1 METYTDLVKTTFET
15 KTLPDVLRSPVSVLN
30 GVNAEQERAL
40 QRVGV
45 ATVFDLALSPLFR
58 AASDIVEG
66 TSRRDGVL
74 MRHGAVP
81 AGLVDA
87 AAAGVPVETL
97 PVKDLATLAGLDAAQ
112 GAALATALG
121 TSTIRDLALW
131 PPYRTA
137 RDLVARA
144 YNPAPDEEEQA
155 TELVPRFGD
164 YATESVYYQQLVMVE
179 GPSTATTPLSGP
191 VDLLAPPATADAPC
205 TGALLTFQQTWT
217 PQAVALGQLLYAL
230 PLAAGES
237 TKIAVIDWTRR
248 TRTAAEETV
257 DQRESLSSS
266 LSQTRSISEI
276 ASTVANET
284 QNGSSTSTVDSV
296 SGTVAG
302 ALAGGGA
309 GAGTGG
315 GAGAG
320 AIAGAISSSGTRAH
334 SVSGSAGHR
343 DVTSEFGQR
352 IASSTEQASLS
363 ERSRKAALVT
373 EALQQERE
381 EISTRTVTNYNHM
394 HALTVLYFEVVQLY
408 RVMLKLSKAERVIFV
423 PMKALKFD
431 ERTVFRFRSIL
442 ARAALGT
449 DVRSWLLGMSDS
461 VSVVLEAP
469 RSTQLYQILARE
481 RQEGELPRPER
492 KRRAKEIAKAKSIL
506 RSSFAAA
513 QGSGGVVQVDQGW
526 ASWQMAGDC
535 ELVNVGWDPT
545 PGRVSKVEVT
555 TEAGLTL
562 RVETNGGMEVRQ
574 NLSVNRD
581 LGAPL
586 AIVDLR
592 GLALVVSE
600 GEEAQLQ
607 RIRLFF
613 KTSAGTMF
621 AVNGDCVLDRG
632 RTRIALASFS
642 AENNFT
648 ELVQHLGENALYYSQ
663 AIWRGADPQLLSGVL
678 ARFTFD
684 GKRLIDYLD
693 TAPIAA
699 TGNYLAFRWQDDED
713 RKWQEWRAKKVKDGY
728 ADSRLVVLPTGGV
741 FAESVPGRSNC
752 AEKLDLTRFWNWQDS
767 PLPIQAPDIAAIQAG
782 QHTVQATDRPG
793 GLDQPVLNIVNP
805 PALPDPTG
813 LGAAMAAALQPNLF
827 RDMSGLAGTIAL
839 AQAGMQGTLGAAGQA
854 LNTVSGLAGSALSS
868 FGGAGA
874 RPAGTGGQAGGG
886 AGTPVFAAGS
896 PADDP
901 VRAGLGRRLNP
912 ATSNISNTGGLLN
925 YAQELDGA
933 RATNGRTTGGPSGG
947 ETGVQLAAFN
957 SLLPGAEGGG
967 LVAFAGGG
975 VGGTRLARA
984 SRVIKEGDGVPDAVV
999 FYLQNPVFDQ
1009 PVQNRF
1015 GQVSAMSTGD
1025 FFGERL
1031 ILWPRASDIW
1041 YLEGDRILSDRPD
1054 QFFSM
1059 LEFEAVLDKIDRMG
1073 WLVTMAEV
1081 ELNFLIAFTVPLWA
1095 IVLGKGVGILAHL
1108 LDPNLRSAIVDHGP
1122 KVIAG
1127 LQYLR
1132 EHADECLGCIV
1143 KNAAIE
1149 AVKSI
1154 PRGIQAKDLAYLVGR
1169 VLYSGRGAIAKD
1181 TLAVAL
1187 TPLKEIAKANRITVP
1202 VVVALR
1208 AGGAAAAGLT
1218 SRAQD
1223 LLSQLQAGG
1232 IPVEGSVPC
1241 VKECLEALVNDPNA
1255 EAELQQLADSIEV
1268 FTPAL
1273 ETLLGLAL
1281 DPGIEL

>member
-1 METYTDLVKTTFET
+1 MATYIDLVKSTFENQP
-15 KTLPDVLRSPVSVLN
+15 LPAILRSSVAVLN
-30 GVNAEQERAL
+30 GVNAAQESAL
-40 QRVGV
+40 QAIGV
-45 ATVFDLALSPLFR
+45 VTVFDLALSPLFR

-74 MRHGAVP
+74 IRHGGVP
-81 AGLVDA
+81 AGLVDS
-87 AAAGVPVETL
+87 AAAGAPVETL
-97 PVKDLATLAGLDAAQ
+97 PVKDLATLAGLDTAQ
-112 GAALATALG
+112 ATTLATTLG

-144 YNPAPDEEEQA
+144 YNPPTGDEDAA

-164 YATESVYYQQLVMVE
+164 YATESVYYQQLVIID
-179 GPSTATTPLSGP
+179 GPTSATTPLIGP
-191 VDLLAPPATADAPC
+191 VDLLAQPATGDAPC

-257 DQRESLSSS
+257 DQRESLTSS
-266 LSQTRSISEI
+266 LSQARSISEV

-284 QNGSSTSTVDSV
+284 QNGYSTSTVDSI

-320 AIAGAISSSGTRAH
+320 AIAGAISKSVTTAT

-343 DVTSEFGQR
+343 DVTSEYGQR

-373 EALQQERE
+373 EAVQQERE

-394 HALTVLYFEVVQLY
+394 HALNVLYFEVVQLY
-408 RVMLKLSKAERVIFV
+408 RVTLKLSKAERVIFV
-423 PMKALKFD
+423 PMKPLKFE

-442 ARAALGT
+442 ARAALDT
-449 DVRSWLLGMSDS
+449 DVRSWLVGMSGS

-469 RSTQLYQILARE
+469 RSTQIYQILARD
-481 RQEGELPRPER
+481 QHEGEVPKPER
-492 KRRAKEIAKAKSIL
+492 MRRAKEIAKAKSRL
-506 RSSFAAA
+506 RVSFAAA
-513 QGSGGVVQVDQGW
+513 LRSGGVLQVEGGH
-526 ASWQMAGDC
+526 AAWQMAGDC
-535 ELVNVGWDPT
+535 ELINVGWDPT
-545 PGRVSKVEVT
+545 PARVSRVEVT
-555 TEAGLTL
+555 TEEGLTM
-562 RVETNGGMEVRQ
+562 RVETNGGMDVRQ
-574 NLSVNRD
+574 DLSVNRD
-581 LGAPL
+581 LGVPL

-592 GLALVVSE
+592 GMALVVSE
-600 GEEAQLQ
+600 GEQAQLQ
-607 RIRLFF
+607 NVRLFF
-613 KTSAGTMF
+613 KTSAGIVF
-621 AVNGDCVLDRG
+621 AVNCDCVISRG

-642 AENNFT
+642 AEDSFT
-648 ELVQHLGENALYYSQ
+648 ELVQHLNEHALHYSQ
-663 AIWRGADPQLLSGVL
+663 AVWRGADPQLLSGVL

-699 TGNYLAFRWQDDED
+699 TGNYLVFRWQDDDD
-713 RKWQEWRAKKVKDGY
+713 RKWQDWRAKKVNDGY
-728 ADSRLVVLPTGGV
+728 ADSRLVALPTGGV

-767 PLPIQAPDIAAIQAG
+767 PPPVQAPDIAAIQAG
-782 QHTVQATDRPG
+782 QHTVQPADRPG

-813 LGAAMAAALQPNLF
+813 LGAAMAAALQPSLF
-827 RDMSGLAGTIAL
+827 RDMSGLAATAAL

-854 LNTVSGLAGSALSS
+854 LNTVGNLTGGALSQ
-868 FGGAGA
+868 FGGGGTRPGA
-874 RPAGTGGQAGGG
+874 TARGGGGG
-886 AGTPVFAAGS
+886 AGIPIFASGGPAG
-896 PADDP
+896 DP
-901 VRAGLGRRLNP
+901 LRAGLGRRLSP

-925 YAQELDGA
+925 YAHQFDEA
-933 RATNGRTTGGPSGG
+933 RATNGRTTGRPRGG
-947 ETGVQLAAFN
+947 EADAQFAAFR
-957 SLLPGAEGGG
+957 SVLPGAEGGSLDLFAAG
-967 LVAFAGGG
+967 AGGS
-975 VGGTRLARA
+975 RLARE
-984 SRVIKEGDGVPDAVV
+984 SRVLKEGEGVADAVV

-1015 GQVSAMSTGD
+1015 GQVLKMSTGD
-1025 FFGERL
+1025 FFGDRL

-1041 YLEGDRILSDRPD
+1041 YLEGDRILSDEPA

-1059 LEFEAVLDKIDRMG
+1059 LEFEKVLEKMDRMG
-1073 WLVTMAEV
+1073 WLVTMAEI

-1095 IVLGKGVGILAHL
+1095 IVFGKGVGILAHL
-1108 LDPNLRSAIVDHGP
+1108 SDPNLRSGIVDHGP

-1127 LQYLR
+1127 LKYMR
-1132 EHADECLGCIV
+1132 DKAPKCLGCIV

-1149 AVKSI
+1149 ALKGI

-1169 VLYSGRGAIAKD
+1169 VLFTGRGVILTD
-1181 TLAVAL
+1181 TNAVAL
-1187 TPLKEIAKANRITVP
+1187 APLKEIAKANRLTVSL
-1202 VVVALR
+1202 VVGLR
-1208 AGGAAAAGLT
+1208 ASGAAAAGFT
-1218 SRAQD
+1218 SAAQD
-1223 LLSQLQAGG
+1223 LLAQLQAEG

-1241 VKECLEALVNDPNA
+1241 VKECLEELVNDPNS
-1255 EAELQQLADSIEV
+1255 EAELQNLADSLDV
-1268 FTPAL
+1268 FAPAL
-1273 ETLLGLAL
+1273 EKLIGLAMPTIDL
-1281 DPGIEL
+1281 